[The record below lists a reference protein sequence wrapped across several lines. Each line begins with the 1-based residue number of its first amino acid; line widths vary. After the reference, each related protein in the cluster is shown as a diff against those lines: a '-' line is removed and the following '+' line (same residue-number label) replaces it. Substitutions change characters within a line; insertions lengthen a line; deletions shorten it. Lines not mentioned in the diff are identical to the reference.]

1 MLSIEMFGILLH
13 YYKSLEMTR
22 VVRSGAQECRRTHQK
37 FWELS
42 YWRVRPWTETAS
54 SLQHPEAL
62 CSMSSPLFLS
72 LLPVTLHCPVLQ
84 MRPLKGQRKNTLEM

>member
-54 SLQHPEAL
+54 SLQHPEAH
-62 CSMSSPLFLS
+62 CSTLRPSAACHPLSFSPCFLS
-72 LLPVTLHCPVLQ
+72 LFTVLSF
-84 MRPLKGQRKNTLEM
+84 K